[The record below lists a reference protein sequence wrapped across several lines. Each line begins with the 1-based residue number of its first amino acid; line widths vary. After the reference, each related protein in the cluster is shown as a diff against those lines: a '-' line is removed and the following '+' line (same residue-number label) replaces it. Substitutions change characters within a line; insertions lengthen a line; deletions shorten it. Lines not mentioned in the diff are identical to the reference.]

1 MIFDENFANFYD
13 FSTNFCQLA
22 DFLPRGGGPRC
33 FVKYSPVSV
42 STAAEKQKYSLSIE
56 KRGRSKSKTETN
68 AALSPCGK
76 PIFTLQMVASST
88 TSSVV

>member
-33 FVKYSPVSV
+33 FVKYSPVWQPQSHHI
-42 STAAEKQKYSLSIE
+42 Q
-56 KRGRSKSKTETN
+56 
-68 AALSPCGK
+68 
-76 PIFTLQMVASST
+76 T
-88 TSSVV
+88 TSKYYEYLTTHA